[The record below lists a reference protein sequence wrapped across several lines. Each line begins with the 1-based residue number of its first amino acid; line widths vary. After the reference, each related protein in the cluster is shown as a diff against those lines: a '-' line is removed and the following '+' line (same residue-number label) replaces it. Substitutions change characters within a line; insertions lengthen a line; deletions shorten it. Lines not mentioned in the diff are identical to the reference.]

1 MRRDMRAALTALAA
15 ALVVALAPLERSLTR
30 VLVTRE
36 LRRWLVWLLSLCADL
51 ADWLRGLTGC

>member
-1 MRRDMRAALTALAA
+1 MRAALTALAA
-15 ALVVALAPLERSLTR
+15 ALAPLERSLTR
-30 VLVTRE
+30 VLVARE

>member
-1 MRRDMRAALTALAA
+1 MRAAMTALAA
-15 ALVVALAPLERSLTR
+15 AIVLAYTPLERSLTR
-30 VLVTRE
+30 VLVARE